1 MKSENASA
9 LIDSFIW
16 GKVKPTYA
24 QVNALGLTT
33 EEKCRTYVFNRWSKE
48 VGPRGITIRTKKLW
62 SAVKFAVY
70 ARPGDSI
77 EGSLW
82 RVNYG
87 IAAANRA
94 GELQELQIGKDHPF
108 WRTLGSYDAFE
119 TLGWVIAANESE
131 ALMVAKV
138 NLGPRA
144 HSSSVSCTREGC
156 STWEVTKAK
165 NINHA
170 EQLRRMVSL
179 AEESIRVKKFEIE
192 HLECQISFLE
202 VGATFDSNSK
212 NLEE

>member
-1 MKSENASA
+1 MKSENTSA

-94 GELQELQIGKDHPF
+94 DELQELQIGKDHPF

-119 TLGWVIAANESE
+119 TLGWVVAANESE
-131 ALMVAKV
+131 ALMAAKV
-138 NLGPRA
+138 SLGPRA

-156 STWEVTKAK
+156 ATWEIAKAK
-165 NINHA
+165 NIEHA
-170 EQLRRMVSL
+170 KLLRGIVNR
-179 AEESIRVKKFEIE
+179 ADEYFRVKKFEIE

-202 VGATFDSNSK
+202 VGAIFDSNSK
-212 NLEE
+212 KLEE